1 MMQFLKVGNF
11 LIYVL
16 IFFNNAVKNLN
27 ITVSGNIL
35 CEVNNM
41 KNPVL
46 KAIEKYKKHPS
57 IKAVLGISKND
68 NFILEKVF
76 YEEILHKTKQ
86 LDTRKTCQGTELP
99 SKIIK
104 MNSYIFS
111 RKVTK
116 TVKLIIGLS
125 VLFQTF
131 IRFMKDVFINKC
143 KSFLIK

>member
-1 MMQFLKVGNF
+1 MQFLIVENF

-86 LDTRKTCQGTELP
+86 LDTRKTCQETELP

-104 MNSYIFS
+104 MNSDIFS
-111 RKVTK
+111 AFLHQNFNDTIA
-116 TVKLIIGLS
+116 TS
-125 VLFQTF
+125 VFP
-131 IRFMKDVFINKC
+131 
-143 KSFLIK
+143 